1 MLYRHPKSP
10 FLWTRFE
17 LDGREIRRSTKTT
30 DRAQAEAFETRLRN
44 LVWRQVRLGE
54 KPQVLW
60 EAATKRWLAETQKRT
75 KDKDIAIIAWFDEH
89 LKGQPISNIT
99 REVIDELRAL
109 KAEET
114 TQSNAN
120 RYMAFLRALLRKAAH
135 DWQVIEAAPK
145 VQMYK
150 VVQAEPQWLTRMQ
163 FKKLAKALPPHLAD
177 MATFSVHTGLRMRNV
192 THLTW
197 DRVDMKRRHVWVPG
211 SRAKAG
217 KPIAVPLNSD
227 ALAVLKRWQGKHE
240 ERVFIFRG
248 EPVDDANGATFKA
261 AAASIGLPKLRWHDL
276 RHTWASWHSMAGTP
290 PQVLQEL
297 GAWASYEMVRR
308 YSHLSSAHLAKWAK
322 KVQSRK

>member
-1 MLYRHPKSP
+1 MLYKHPKSP
-10 FLWTRFE
+10 YLWTRFE
-17 LDGREIRRSTKTT
+17 FDGREIRRSTKTT
-30 DRAQAEAFETRLRN
+30 DRAQAEAYETRLRN

-54 KPQVLW
+54 KGPVLW
-60 EAATKRWLAETQKRT
+60 ETATKRWLAETQKRT
-75 KDKDIAIIAWFDEH
+75 KEKDESIIAWFDEH

-99 REVIDELRAL
+99 REVIDEVRAL

-114 TQSNAN
+114 SESNSN
-120 RYMAFLRALLRKAAH
+120 RYMAFLRALLKKAAD
-135 DWQVIEAAPK
+135 DWKVIDAVPK

-150 VVQAEPQWLTRMQ
+150 VAQAEPKWLTRPQ
-163 FKKLAKALPPHLAD
+163 FNKLAKALPKHLAD
-177 MATFSVHTGLRMRNV
+177 MATFSVATGLRMRNV

-197 DRVDMKRRHVWVPG
+197 DRVDLKRRHVWIPG

-217 KPIAVPLNSD
+217 KPIAVPLNAD
-227 ALAVLKRWQGKHE
+227 AVAILRRWQGEHD
-240 ERVFIFRG
+240 ERVFVFRG
-248 EPVDDANGATFKA
+248 KPVDDANGATFKA

-297 GAWASYEMVRR
+297 GAWSSYEMVRR